1 MSIDPTLTPQANLLL
16 VEHREQRTRERRR
29 TFLNRLGAAGVV
41 VAIIAALFAIPTAKV
56 DSVTQ
61 EKDARTNQLATV
73 SEVADT
79 TSDKNIELC
88 LRGNAAAKEMEQ
100 AGLCELAK
108 QLKQAVIAA
117 APSATPGAQGKQ
129 GEQGEHGIA
138 GSSGRGI
145 ASTAIVAGHFQ
156 VTYTDGTTEDKGVIT
171 GSPGAA
177 GRGITGSTVNNG
189 RLVLVYSDGKSEDV
203 GQVVGKDGQ
212 NGQNGTDGVPG
223 KDGAPGRGITS
234 ITTDAGHLIVT
245 YTDGT
250 TTDLG
255 PLPQGPQGNDGKPP
269 LSWVVH
275 NPDGS
280 TTNCQR
286 SQSFDFQNPTYD
298 CTRTAASPA
307 GLLGGGR

>member
-16 VEHREQRTRERRR
+16 VEHKQRRARQRWNS
-29 TFLNRLGAAGVV
+29 FMGRLGLAGIA
-41 VAIIAALFAIPTAKV
+41 VALLAALFAIPTAKV
-56 DSVTQ
+56 DAVTQ
-61 EKDARTNQLATV
+61 EKDTKTSQLANV
-73 SEVADT
+73 SQVADT
-79 TSDKNIELC
+79 TSDKNTELC
-88 LRGNAAAKEMEQ
+88 LRGGPAAKEMEQ

-108 QLKQAVIAA
+108 QLKAAVVAA
-117 APSATPGAQGKQ
+117 APPGIPGAQGAQ
-129 GEQGEHGIA
+129 GQQGQQGVQGIA
-138 GSSGRGI
+138 GRGI
-145 ASTAIVAGHFQ
+145 TSTAIVGGHFQ

-171 GSPGAA
+171 GPQGAA
-177 GRGITGSTVNNG
+177 GRGITSSIVNNG
-189 RLVLVYSDGKSEDV
+189 HLVLVYSDGKSEDV

-212 NGQNGTDGVPG
+212 NGADGKDGVPG
-223 KDGAPGRGITS
+223 KDGAPGRGISS
-234 ITTDAGHLIVT
+234 ITTDAGHLIIS

-280 TTNCQR
+280 TTDCQR
-286 SQSFDFQNPTYD
+286 TASFDFQNPTYD

-307 GLLGGGR
+307 GLLGGR

>member
-1 MSIDPTLTPQANLLL
+1 MSIDPTLTPQANLLIN
-16 VEHREQRTRERRR
+16 EHKRRR
-29 TFLNRLGAAGVV
+29 ARDRWSSFMSRLALSGL
-41 VAIIAALFAIPTAKV
+41 AIALLAALFAIPTAKV
-56 DSVTQ
+56 NAVTE
-61 EKDARTNQLATV
+61 EKDTRTSQLATV
-73 SEVADT
+73 SQVADS
-79 TSDKNIELC
+79 TSNKNIELC

-108 QLKQAVIAA
+108 ELKQAVIAA
-117 APSATPGAQGKQ
+117 APPGLPGAQGAQGKQ
-129 GEQGEHGIA
+129 GQPGA
-138 GSSGRGI
+138 NGRGI
-145 ASTAIVAGHFQ
+145 TATAIAGGHFQ

-171 GSPGAA
+171 GPQGAA
-177 GRGITGSTVNNG
+177 GRGITSSIVNNG
-189 RLVLVYSDGKSEDV
+189 HLVLVYSDGKSEDV

-212 NGQNGTDGVPG
+212 NGTDGKDGVPG

-286 SQSFDFQNPTYD
+286 TQTFDFQNPTYD
-298 CTRTAASPA
+298 CTRTAASSA

>member
-16 VEHREQRTRERRR
+16 VEHREQRTNDRRR
-29 TFLNRLGAAGVV
+29 TFMNRLGLAGAV
-41 VAIIAALFAIPTAKV
+41 VAIGAALLAIPTAKV
-56 DSVTQ
+56 DAVTQ
-61 EKDARTNQLATV
+61 EKDTRTSQLASV
-73 SEVADT
+73 SQVADN

-108 QLKQAVIAA
+108 QLKQAVVAA
-117 APSATPGAQGKQ
+117 APPGIPGAQGAPGK
-129 GEQGEHGIA
+129 A
-138 GSSGRGI
+138 GSNGRGI
-145 ASTAIVAGHFQ
+145 TATAIVSGRFQ
-156 VTYTDGTTEDKGVIT
+156 VTYTDGVTEDKGVIT
-171 GSPGAA
+171 GPQGAA
-177 GRGITGSTVNNG
+177 GRGITSSIVNNG
-189 RLVLVYSDGKSEDV
+189 HLVLVYSDGKSEDV

-212 NGQNGTDGVPG
+212 NGQNGTDGKDGVPG

-286 SQSFDFQNPTYD
+286 TQSFDFQNPTYD
-298 CTRTAASPA
+298 CTRTAASSV